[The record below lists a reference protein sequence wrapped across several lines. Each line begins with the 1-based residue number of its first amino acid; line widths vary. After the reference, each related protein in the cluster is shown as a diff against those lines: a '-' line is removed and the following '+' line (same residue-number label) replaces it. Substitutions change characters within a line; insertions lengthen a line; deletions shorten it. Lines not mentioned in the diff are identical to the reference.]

1 MAGFVQVVE
10 WRSERFD
17 EVMRLGQELS
27 AERTGAGGPAGPTR
41 LTVTADRAR
50 PGTYLTI
57 IEFDSYDEARASSDD
72 PRTSE
77 FARRMAELCDGPL
90 AYRDLDVRLSLEPA
104 PA

>member
-10 WRSERFD
+10 WRSQRFD
-17 EVMRLGQELS
+17 EVMRLGQQLT
-27 AERTGAGGPAGPTR
+27 AERTAAGGPPGATR

-57 IEFDSYDEARASSDD
+57 LEFDSYDAARASSDD

-77 FARRMAELCDGPL
+77 FARRMAELCEGPL
-90 AYRDLDVRLSLEPA
+90 VYRDLDVRLSLEPA
-104 PA
+104 SA